1 MIRRAGTA
9 LLVVALA
16 GAVALSSLGSGDRAE
31 RAAAEPLFEVGLAH
45 AGYVPTLDGS
55 KPIFVLVLGDNYRK
69 KIEESHLTD
78 SIHVVGINPA
88 KNQASILGFPRDSW
102 VPIPG
107 RGNAKINEAYDA
119 GGAKLAIQTI
129 EDLTGLTMDYYVVTG
144 FEGFKSIVTEVGGVQ
159 VNVPYPIDD
168 KSSKA
173 HFKKGKTDMTGKEAL
188 SFVRSRYDVPNG
200 DFSRSENQ
208 GLFLTSMLAQMNKI
222 YKRDPSVI
230 FRYLGAGMRNTN
242 TDVPFDQL
250 LKLAFLASQI
260 PAKGVRNVVA
270 PGSIGNA
277 GPVSI
282 VKLSSGAKRFY
293 KDMKADG
300 LIGK

>member
-1 MIRRAGTA
+1 
-9 LLVVALA
+9 
-16 GAVALSSLGSGDRAE
+16 
-31 RAAAEPLFEVGLAH
+31 
-45 AGYVPTLDGS
+45 
-55 KPIFVLVLGDNYRK
+55 
-69 KIEESHLTD
+69 
-78 SIHVVGINPA
+78 
-88 KNQASILGFPRDSW
+88 
-102 VPIPG
+102 
-107 RGNAKINEAYDA
+107 
-119 GGAKLAIQTI
+119 
-129 EDLTGLTMDYYVVTG
+129 
-144 FEGFKSIVTEVGGVQ
+144 
-159 VNVPYPIDD
+159 
-168 KSSKA
+168 
-173 HFKKGKTDMTGKEAL
+173 MTGKEAL